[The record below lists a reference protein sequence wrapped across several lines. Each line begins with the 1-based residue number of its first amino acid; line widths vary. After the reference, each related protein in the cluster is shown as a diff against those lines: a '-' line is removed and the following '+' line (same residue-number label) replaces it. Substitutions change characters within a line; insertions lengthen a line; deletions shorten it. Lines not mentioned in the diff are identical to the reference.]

1 MTEHAD
7 RDTGGYPG
15 RWRYDAF
22 PGEEYLQFRQADV
35 SGMRFP
41 VRCTKCSRVYD
52 LAKVTVIGRYTDC
65 SVWKCPGCRCTV
77 DDRPPGWG
85 DHHYVALDA
94 EGREK
99 R

>member
-1 MTEHAD
+1 MMEHAD
-7 RDTGGYPG
+7 REGIA
-15 RWRYDAF
+15 RWRPDGYDAF
-22 PGEEYLQFRQADV
+22 SVEEYLQIRRDV

-52 LAKVTVIGRYTDC
+52 LAKVTVVARYTDC
-65 SVWKCPGCRCTV
+65 SVWKCPGCGCTV

-85 DHHYVALDA
+85 DHHYVELDA